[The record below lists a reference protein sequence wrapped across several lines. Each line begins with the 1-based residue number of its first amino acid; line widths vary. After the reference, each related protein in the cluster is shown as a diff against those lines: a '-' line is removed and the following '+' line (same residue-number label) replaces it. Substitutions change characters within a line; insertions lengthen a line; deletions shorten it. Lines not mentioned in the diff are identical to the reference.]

1 MSNPIDDGGP
11 AFPNNDSHGCAYT
24 GMTLR
29 DWFAGQALPGLLAQ
43 RQEPGDY
50 DGPNST
56 TDAMDAG
63 IVYKG
68 NFISHKGDDSEYLAE
83 DAYSMADAM
92 LAERERRA
100 K

>member
-1 MSNPIDDGGP
+1 MSNPINDGGP
-11 AFPNNDSHGCAYT
+11 AFPNNDAHGCAYT

-43 RQEPGDY
+43 RQEAGDY
-50 DGPNST
+50 DGPHCT

-68 NFISHKGDDSEYLAE
+68 NFISLKGDDSEALAE
-83 DAYSMADAM
+83 DAFRIADAM
-92 LAERERRA
+92 LAEREWRA